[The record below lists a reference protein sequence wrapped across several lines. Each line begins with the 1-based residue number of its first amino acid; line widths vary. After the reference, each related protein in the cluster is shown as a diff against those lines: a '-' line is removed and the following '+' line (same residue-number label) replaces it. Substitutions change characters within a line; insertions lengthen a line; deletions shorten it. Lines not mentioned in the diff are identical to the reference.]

1 MHYSIVAA
9 LCAVCLASSAYGG
22 DAGEGNSANPG
33 RDPGGNAGA
42 ALEVVDAQGHDV
54 GPLVSFTDRTVAT
67 VVSVDG
73 AIIVAPLSRA
83 SAGGH
88 LSASQFEW
96 SSSTAFPNYPS
107 TDCSGPPIVSST
119 NFVGS
124 GDAAPVRPSLT
135 IRTGSV
141 ATAYIA
147 PDTWSTTIA
156 GQSQVESHFGCIA
169 TSTSTSGWLPAS
181 TYSLTQNYPEPLT
194 VRFDNRQRRH

>member
-1 MHYSIVAA
+1 MRYSTVAA

-22 DAGEGNSANPG
+22 EGTSANPG
-33 RDPGGNAGA
+33 RDPGESQGA
-42 ALEVVDAQGHDV
+42 ALEVFDAQGHDV
-54 GPLVSFTDRTVAT
+54 GPLVSFTERTVAT

-96 SSSTAFPNYPS
+96 SSSTTFPNYPS
-107 TDCSGPPIVSST
+107 ADCSGPPIVSAT
-119 NFVGS
+119 NLVGS

-135 IRTGSV
+135 LRTGSV

-156 GQSQVESHFGCIA
+156 GQSQLESNFGCIA
-169 TSTSTSGWLPAS
+169 TSRSTSGWLPAS